1 MNKCDTVL
9 TREQESEL
17 FQYLVRQPRF
27 AQWVE
32 QQLDVQLRV
41 LMVNPDTTQLHRAQG
56 ASSVY
61 SAMQDKLAAAK
72 AELLKT

>member
-1 MNKCDTVL
+1 
-9 TREQESEL
+9 
-17 FQYLVRQPRF
+17 
-27 AQWVE
+27 VE

>member
-1 MNKCDTVL
+1 MNKYVTVL

-32 QQLDVQLRV
+32 QQLSSQLKV

-56 ASSVY
+56 ASTVY
-61 SAMQDKLAAAK
+61 SVMQDKLAAAK
-72 AELLKT
+72 AELVKI